1 MASEL
6 PLRTV
11 TSRPADPLHAAWR
24 RGWGPKRWKR
34 GQLTPRTSGP
44 ARTSE
49 PESSL
54 QPFDPILI
62 KFGTVTHFGPL
73 QPVKISNLQCRNNIT
88 FLQIED
94 GGGRHLENHKIAMS
108 PQRFDGSLRKLV
120 QRCKMG
126 VLTTPTVKNL
136 NFINPRWRTP
146 SFWKPIN
153 YNISANVF
161 YHCWWNFAPWWTIP
175 ISETVVSLYNLKK
188 SWI

>member
-1 MASEL
+1 MAW
-6 PLRTV
+6 
-11 TSRPADPLHAAWR
+11 WR
-24 RGWGPKRWKR
+24 ILAPY
-34 GQLTPRTSGP
+34 SGP
-44 ARTSE
+44 TN
-49 PESSL
+49 
-54 QPFDPILI
+54 
-62 KFGTVTHFGPL
+62 
-73 QPVKISNLQCRNNIT
+73 KINRIFEIT
-88 FLQIED
+88 D
-94 GGGRHLENHKIAMS
+94 GGVNGGGRHLENHKIAMS

-126 VLTTPTVKNL
+126 VLTAPTVKNL

-188 SWI
+188 IVDLKPALAEACCSKCTCSSLQPRRVVFWYRVWLLLARLRMLSFL

>member
-108 PQRFDGSLRKLV
+108 LQRFDRSLRNLV
-120 QRCKMG
+120 YGDAK
-126 VLTTPTVKNL
+126 
-136 NFINPRWRTP
+136 
-146 SFWKPIN
+146 S
-153 YNISANVF
+153 
-161 YHCWWNFAPWWTIP
+161 
-175 ISETVVSLYNLKK
+175 VS
-188 SWI
+188 